1 MYSLVYFV
9 VMFLACLLAVFAI
22 AVILSIHTFSEVF
35 VVGGLGIC
43 ICRWLCISFIIGCVC
58 QFGSFF
64 VMYIV
69 FFIR

>member
-1 MYSLVYFV
+1 
-9 VMFLACLLAVFAI
+9 MFLACFLAVFAI
-22 AVILSIHTFSEVF
+22 VDISFIHSFSEVF

-43 ICRWLCISFIIGCVC
+43 TWWWLCISFSIGCVY

-69 FFIR
+69 FLIR